1 MCECGW
7 CGVTLTR
14 RLPQSSLKG
23 YSIHTSDGTKNHN
36 NLHNHFWDI
45 FIDNYID
52 ENKIN
57 NGVEHYLYESGTM
70 GPSPKDVVV
79 DRWVG
84 TWIPPSSVFGS
95 FDVEEWSTHLHNI
108 HYINDFVE
116 VSLNKEIEYSRVSI
130 SQHSQDQIMWTNLDT
145 WRVFLHH
152 STVLFSDL
160 SRSYIGKKL
169 DRPCHFSIWSVHQ
182 FQSLTDDIIGN
193 QLWSWGEDKY
203 CDVILWGTFVVI
215 I

>member
-1 MCECGW
+1 MNREQW
-7 CGVTLTR
+7 VTVLR
-14 RLPQSSLKG
+14 MSLL
-23 YSIHTSDGTKNHN
+23 I
-36 NLHNHFWDI
+36 
-45 FIDNYID
+45 
-52 ENKIN
+52 
-57 NGVEHYLYESGTM
+57 VESGPGFLHLQFLDLLM
-70 GPSPKDVVV
+70 LKQ
-79 DRWVG
+79 
-84 TWIPPSSVFGS
+84 
-95 FDVEEWSTHLHNI
+95 EWSTHLHNI

-130 SQHSQDQIMWTNLDT
+130 SQHSQDQIMRTNLDT